1 MKERMITR
9 TIESYEVTCL
19 YANVKAMTMGECTL
33 ILPGSTPESKL
44 DKEARKAFDASPV
57 YGTGEFA
64 YVSMKEY
71 HKVSELYG
79 KSETDFIR
87 HSKLLP
93 PR

>member
-19 YANVKAMTMGECTL
+19 YANVKAMTIGECCL
-33 ILPGSTPESKL
+33 SISGSTPESKL
-44 DKEARKAFDASPV
+44 DKEARKAFSTSPV

-64 YVSMKEY
+64 YISMKEY
-71 HKVSELYG
+71 RKVSELYG
-79 KSETDFIR
+79 MSEADFMR
-87 HSKLLP
+87 YSKLLP

>member
-19 YANVKAMTMGECTL
+19 YANVKAMTIGECCL
-33 ILPGSTPESKL
+33 SISGSTPESKL
-44 DKEARKAFDASPV
+44 DKESRKAFNDSPV

-64 YVSMKEY
+64 YISMKEY
-71 HKVSELYG
+71 RKVSELYG
-79 KSETDFIR
+79 MSETDFIR

>member
-19 YANVKAMTMGECTL
+19 YANVKAMTMGEC
-33 ILPGSTPESKL
+33 ILSIPGSTPECKL
-44 DKEARKAFDASPV
+44 DKEARKVFDASPV
-57 YGTGEFA
+57 YGTGKFA

-71 HKVSELYG
+71 RKVSELYG
-79 KSETDFIR
+79 MSEADFIR
-87 HSKLLP
+87 YSKLLP

>member
-9 TIESYEVTCL
+9 TIESYDVTCL
-19 YANVKAMTMGECTL
+19 YANVQAMTMGECHL
-33 ILPGSTPESKL
+33 SLPGFTPESKL
-44 DKEARKAFDASPV
+44 DKEARKAFETSPF

-71 HKVSELYG
+71 RKVSELYG
-79 KSETDFIR
+79 MSETDFIL
-87 HSKLLP
+87 HSHILP

>member
-19 YANVKAMTMGECTL
+19 YANVKAMTIGECCL
-33 ILPGSTPESKL
+33 SISGSTPESKL
-44 DKEARKAFDASPV
+44 DKESRKAFDASPV

-64 YVSMKEY
+64 YISMKEY
-71 HKVSELYG
+71 RKVSELYG
-79 KSETDFIR
+79 MSETDFIR
-87 HSKLLP
+87 LAKLLP

>member
-19 YANVKAMTMGECTL
+19 YANVKTMTIGECCL
-33 ILPGSTPESKL
+33 SISGSTPESKL
-44 DKEARKAFDASPV
+44 DKEARKTFDTSPV

-64 YVSMKEY
+64 YVSIKEY
-71 HKVSELYG
+71 RKVSELYG
-79 KSETDFIR
+79 MSETDFMR

>member
-19 YANVKAMTMGECTL
+19 YANVKAMTMGEC
-33 ILPGSTPESKL
+33 ILSIPGSIPESKL
-44 DKEARKAFDASPV
+44 DKEARKVFDASPI
-57 YGTGEFA
+57 YGAGEFA

-79 KSETDFIR
+79 MPESEFMANA
-87 HSKLLP
+87 KLLP

>member
-19 YANVKAMTMGECTL
+19 YANVKAMTMDECIL
-33 ILPGSTPESKL
+33 SLPGSTPESKL
-44 DKEARKAFDASPV
+44 DKEARKVFDASPV

-79 KSETDFIR
+79 MPESEFMANA
-87 HSKLLP
+87 KLLP

>member
-19 YANVKAMTMGECTL
+19 YANVKAMTMGECIL
-33 ILPGSTPESKL
+33 SLPGSTPECKL
-44 DKEARKAFDASPV
+44 DKEARKVFDASPV
-57 YGTGEFA
+57 YGTGKFA

-79 KSETDFIR
+79 MSEADFIR

>member
-19 YANVKAMTMGECTL
+19 YANVKAMTIGECCL
-33 ILPGSTPESKL
+33 SISGSTPESKL
-44 DKEARKAFDASPV
+44 DKEARKVFNESPV

-64 YVSMKEY
+64 YISMKEY
-71 HKVSELYG
+71 RKVSELYG
-79 KSETDFIR
+79 MSETDFIR
-87 HSKLLP
+87 YSKLLP

>member
-9 TIESYEVTCL
+9 TIESYEVICL
-19 YANVKAMTMGECTL
+19 YANVKAMTIGECRL
-33 ILPGSTPESKL
+33 SVSGSTPESKL
-44 DKEARKAFDASPV
+44 DKEARKAFSTSLV

-79 KSETDFIR
+79 MSETDFMR
-87 HSKLLP
+87 LAKLLP

>member
-19 YANVKAMTMGECTL
+19 YANVKVMTMGECIL
-33 ILPGSTPESKL
+33 SLPGSTPECKL
-44 DKEARKAFDASPV
+44 DKEARKAFNESPV

-79 KSETDFIR
+79 MPESEFMANA
-87 HSKLLP
+87 KLLP

>member
-1 MKERMITR
+1 
-9 TIESYEVTCL
+9 
-19 YANVKAMTMGECTL
+19 MGEC
-33 ILPGSTPESKL
+33 ILSIPGSTPESKL
-44 DKEARKAFDASPV
+44 DKEARKVFDASPI

-79 KSETDFIR
+79 MPESEFMANA
-87 HSKLLP
+87 KLLP

>member
-33 ILPGSTPESKL
+33 ILSGSTPESKL

-57 YGTGEFA
+57 YGAGEFA

-71 HKVSELYG
+71 RKVSELYG
-79 KSETDFIR
+79 MSETDFMR

>member
-9 TIESYEVTCL
+9 TIESYEVACL
-19 YANVKAMTMGECTL
+19 YANVKAMTMGECIL
-33 ILPGSTPESKL
+33 SLPGSTPECKL
-44 DKEARKAFDASPV
+44 DKEARKVFNESPV

-79 KSETDFIR
+79 MPESEFMANA
-87 HSKLLP
+87 KLLP

>member
-19 YANVKAMTMGECTL
+19 YANVKAMTMGEC
-33 ILPGSTPESKL
+33 ILSIPGSTPECKL
-44 DKEARKAFDASPV
+44 DKEARKAFETSTV
-57 YGTGEFA
+57 YGMDGFA

-79 KSETDFIR
+79 MPESEFMAKA
-87 HSKLLP
+87 KLLP

>member
-19 YANVKAMTMGECTL
+19 YANLETMTMGECFL
-33 ILPGSTPESKL
+33 SLPGSTPESKL
-44 DKEARKAFDASPV
+44 NEEARKAFDTSSD
-57 YGTGEFA
+57 YCTGEFA
-64 YVSMKEY
+64 YICMKEY
-71 HKVSELYG
+71 RKVSELYG
-79 KSETDFIR
+79 MSESDFIR

>member
-19 YANVKAMTMGECTL
+19 YANVKTMTMGECVL
-33 ILPGSTPESKL
+33 SLPGSTPECKL
-44 DKEARKAFDASPV
+44 DKEARKAFYASTV
-57 YGTGEFA
+57 YGMDGFA

-79 KSETDFIR
+79 MSEADFIR
-87 HSKLLP
+87 YSKLLP

>member
-19 YANVKAMTMGECTL
+19 YANVKTMTMGECTL
-33 ILPGSTPESKL
+33 ILPGSTPENKL
-44 DKEARKAFDASPV
+44 DKEARKVFDASPV

-71 HKVSELYG
+71 RKVSELYG
-79 KSETDFIR
+79 MSEADFIR

>member
-19 YANVKAMTMGECTL
+19 YANVKAMTMGEC
-33 ILPGSTPESKL
+33 ILYIPGSTPESKL
-44 DKEARKAFDASPV
+44 DKEARKVFDASPV
-57 YGTGEFA
+57 YGTGEYA

-79 KSETDFIR
+79 MPESEFMANA
-87 HSKLLP
+87 KLLP

>member
-33 ILPGSTPESKL
+33 ILPGSTPECKL
-44 DKEARKAFDASPV
+44 DKEARKVFDASPV

-71 HKVSELYG
+71 RKVSELYG
-79 KSETDFIR
+79 MSETDFIR

>member
-1 MKERMITR
+1 MKERMVTR

-19 YANVKAMTMGECTL
+19 YANVKAMTIGECHL
-33 ILPGSTPESKL
+33 SLPGSTPENKL
-44 DKEARKAFDASPV
+44 DKEARKVFAESPI

-71 HKVSELYG
+71 RKVSELYG
-79 KSETDFIR
+79 MSESDFIR
-87 HSKLLP
+87 YAKQLP

>member
-33 ILPGSTPESKL
+33 ILPGSTPECKL
-44 DKEARKAFDASPV
+44 DKEARKAFETSTV
-57 YGTGEFA
+57 YG
-64 YVSMKEY
+64 M
-71 HKVSELYG
+71 SEA
-79 KSETDFIR
+79 DFIR

>member
-19 YANVKAMTMGECTL
+19 YANVKAMTMGECCL
-33 ILPGSTPESKL
+33 SLPGSIPESKL
-44 DKEARKAFDASPV
+44 DKETRKVFNESPI

-79 KSETDFIR
+79 MPESEFMAKA
-87 HSKLLP
+87 KLLP

>member
-19 YANVKAMTMGECTL
+19 YANVKAMTMDECIL
-33 ILPGSTPESKL
+33 SLPGSTPESKL
-44 DKEARKAFDASPV
+44 GKEARKAVDASPV

-71 HKVSELYG
+71 RKVSELYG
-79 KSETDFIR
+79 RSEADFIQ

>member
-19 YANVKAMTMGECTL
+19 YANVKAMTIGECCL
-33 ILPGSTPESKL
+33 SISGSTPESKL
-44 DKEARKAFDASPV
+44 DKEARKVFNESPI

-64 YVSMKEY
+64 YISMKEY
-71 HKVSELYG
+71 RKVSELLG
-79 KSETDFIR
+79 MSETDFIR
-87 HSKLLP
+87 YAKLLP

>member
-19 YANVKAMTMGECTL
+19 YANVKAMTMGECIL
-33 ILPGSTPESKL
+33 SLPGSTPECKL
-44 DKEARKAFDASPV
+44 DKEARKAFETSTV
-57 YGTGEFA
+57 YGMDGFA

-79 KSETDFIR
+79 MPESEFMANA
-87 HSKLLP
+87 KLLP

>member
-19 YANVKAMTMGECTL
+19 YANVKTMTMGECTL
-33 ILPGSTPESKL
+33 ILPGSTPECKL
-44 DKEARKAFDASPV
+44 DKEARKSFEKSTV
-57 YGTGEFA
+57 YGMDGFA

-71 HKVSELYG
+71 RKVSELYG
-79 KSETDFIR
+79 MSEADFIR

>member
-19 YANVKAMTMGECTL
+19 YANVKAMTIGECCL
-33 ILPGSTPESKL
+33 SISGSTPESKL
-44 DKEARKAFDASPV
+44 DKEARKVFNDSPV

-64 YVSMKEY
+64 YISMKEY
-71 HKVSELYG
+71 RKVSELYG
-79 KSETDFIR
+79 MSEADFIR
-87 HSKLLP
+87 LAKLLP

>member
-19 YANVKAMTMGECTL
+19 YANVKAMAIGECCL
-33 ILPGSTPESKL
+33 SISGSTPESKL
-44 DKEARKAFDASPV
+44 DKEARKAFDASLV
-57 YGTGEFA
+57 YGNGEFA
-64 YVSMKEY
+64 YISIKEY
-71 HKVSELYG
+71 RKVSELYG
-79 KSETDFIR
+79 MSETDFMR